1 MRIVISAGPTRERID
16 AVRFLSN
23 RSSGKMGYA
32 LAEAARDLGA
42 EVVLISGPV
51 SLAAPEGVHVVNVE
65 SAAEMAA
72 AVRAEEAQADVIIMA
87 AAVADY
93 RPVRV
98 HEGKWKKSAGPVM
111 LELERTEDILAGL
124 GERKRPGMILVGFAA
139 ETENLLAYA
148 DGKLRRK
155 NLDWIAANDVSCAGI
170 GFGSDRNQVVLL
182 GRDGR
187 KVELGP
193 APKREIAESLL
204 RIILSKDRKE

>member
-51 SLAAPEGVHVVNVE
+51 SLAAPEGVRVVNVE

-93 RPVRV
+93 RPARV
-98 HEGKWKKSAGPVM
+98 VDGKWKKSAGPVTI
-111 LELERTEDILAGL
+111 ELERTEDILAGL

-148 DGKLRRK
+148 DEKLRRK

-193 APKREIAESLL
+193 SPKREIAESLL
-204 RIILSKDRKE
+204 RIVLMK

>member
-51 SLAAPEGVHVVNVE
+51 SLAAPEGVRVVNVE

-93 RPVRV
+93 RPARV
-98 HEGKWKKSAGPVM
+98 VDGKWKKSAGPVTI
-111 LELERTEDILAGL
+111 ELERTEDILAGL

-148 DGKLRRK
+148 DEKLRRK

-187 KVELGP
+187 KEELGP

-204 RIILSKDRKE
+204 RIVLMK